1 MFYLVDKTEDLTLGH
16 NISNNSETVLKGQG
30 GSQDMQEFLQQ
41 RLRSGNIKRFSSVQ
55 FSSVAQLCPILCN
68 PMGCSTPGFPVHH
81 QLLELAQTHVHP
93 VGYPITSSSVV
104 PFSSRLQSFPAQAIA
119 NCKTGLLDKHKRS
132 EDTEY

>member
-68 PMGCSTPGFPVHH
+68 LTDCSTPGFPVPHYYQEFAH
-81 QLLELAQTHVHP
+81 THDH
-93 VGYPITSSSVV
+93 
-104 PFSSRLQSFPAQAIA
+104 
-119 NCKTGLLDKHKRS
+119 
-132 EDTEY
+132 

>member
-81 QLLELAQTHVHP
+81 QLLELAQTHVH
-93 VGYPITSSSVV
+93 
-104 PFSSRLQSFPAQAIA
+104 
-119 NCKTGLLDKHKRS
+119 
-132 EDTEY
+132 